1 MREKRVIVL
10 DYLPNGYPGM
20 RKIEPIA
27 QTIGKNHFTM
37 LELVV
42 NKDVKPGDE
51 IELKEEDTEVAIRR
65 KIQEKDLT
73 NFAKSHLE
81 EQIANI
87 VRLREAEFVSFFNRA
102 TRLSIRTHQ
111 LELLPGI
118 GKKHI
123 QIILNERKNPFTS
136 FEDIKQRVN
145 MTVEIEKIIAK
156 RIVEELR
163 GSEKNNLFIVQKP
176 KQF

>member
-1 MREKRVIVL
+1 MREKKVIIL

-27 QTIGKNHFTM
+27 QAVGFNHFTL
-37 LELVV
+37 LELGVA
-42 NKDVKPGDE
+42 KEVKNGDTVD
-51 IELKEEDTEVAIRR
+51 LGDTAIVAGIRR
-65 KIQEKDLT
+65 KLQEKDLT
-73 NFAKSHLE
+73 NYAKGHVE
-81 EQIANI
+81 EYIAQ
-87 VRLREAEFVSFFNRA
+87 VVKARESEFVTFFNRA

-123 QIILNERKNPFTS
+123 QIILKERRNSFKS
-136 FEDIKQRVN
+136 FEDIKKRTG

-156 RIVEELR
+156 RIAEEMK
-163 GSEKNNLFIVQKP
+163 GGEKNNLFVP
-176 KQF
+176 KRMD